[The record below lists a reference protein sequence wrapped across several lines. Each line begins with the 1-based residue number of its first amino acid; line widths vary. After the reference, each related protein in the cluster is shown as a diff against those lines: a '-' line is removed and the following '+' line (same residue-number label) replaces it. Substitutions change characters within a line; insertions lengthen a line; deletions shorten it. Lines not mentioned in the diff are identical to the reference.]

1 MLVFTAARLNDVRAM
16 TWNEVDG
23 DVWTV
28 SGERHKSGADFTIPL
43 TPAVLAIL
51 ERQRGRHDRFVFP
64 GMRAAGRPI
73 SAKMI
78 RAQMHND
85 FDLHGFRGSFKGW
98 AAESG
103 VDDVESEYCL
113 AHKPNGVKGRY
124 YKTDL
129 FDRRRALM
137 VAWADYLTR

>member
-1 MLVFTAARLNDVRAM
+1 M
-16 TWNEVDG
+16 
-23 DVWTV
+23 
-28 SGERHKSGADFTIPL
+28 SGSRHKSGADFTIPL

-51 ERQRGRHDRFVFP
+51 ERQRGQHDRFIFP
-64 GMRAAGRPI
+64 SMRVSNRPI

-98 AAESG
+98 AAENG
-103 VDDVESEYCL
+103 IDDTESEYCL
-113 AHKPNGVKGRY
+113 AHKPNGTKGRY

-129 FDRRRALM
+129 IDARRALM
-137 VAWADYLTR
+137 TAWAAYLTA